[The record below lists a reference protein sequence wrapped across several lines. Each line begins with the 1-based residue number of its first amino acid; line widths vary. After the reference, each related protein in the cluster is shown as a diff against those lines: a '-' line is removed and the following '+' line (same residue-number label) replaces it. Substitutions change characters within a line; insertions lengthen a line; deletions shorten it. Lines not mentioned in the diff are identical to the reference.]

1 MPQGHYMKKSLGRVK
16 KGNDKGK
23 FKLEVTKVIKYE
35 ASESTGNL
43 LREVATETIERKNRL
58 DFKKPGHSHKD
69 KVTVTHR
76 LSALSST
83 CLCLNLAGPFR
94 GKSLNSGV
102 IETRGLNPVHHLLA
116 M

>member
-43 LREVATETIERKNRL
+43 LREVATK
-58 DFKKPGHSHKD
+58 
-69 KVTVTHR
+69 
-76 LSALSST
+76 LS
-83 CLCLNLAGPFR
+83 R
-94 GKSLNSGV
+94 GKIDLILRNLDTHTK
-102 IETRGLNPVHHLLA
+102 TRSQ
-116 M
+116 